1 MSGMSNPLVLLM
13 HVTVFIQKLCHDA
26 KHGSE
31 VRGKTRQEQN
41 R

>member
-26 KHGSE
+26 EHGSE
-31 VRGKTRQEQN
+31 VRGVRQEQN